1 MSRQTRRSWLMS
13 AGLPRVLAET
23 GLLVVVLTSLLLVAA
38 GDTEGTQSRAILL
51 GLGGFAVGT
60 LAAPLGALRLRRVT
74 GDRRQQVKGEIA
86 RAAAVVLV
94 NAALSWAV
102 IITGSA
108 LFPGSPVFA
117 GIDPITCGASYGF
130 WRGLLIGWPAWDR
143 LRRSRLLWSLTHAQL
158 VASLVI
164 AVVVTLFVMAG
175 ALPQIESEISFPE
188 ELPGPAAAVAWV
200 IISILAT
207 VSLLIT
213 LFLLISLVLI
223 LLVTVLSR
231 PVLKRTTRRVEEL
244 ASAAGALRAGDLTT
258 RVPVAGEDE
267 VARLQADFNAM
278 AAELERTMQELAA
291 ERDTVAHVLQ
301 SQRELVAAVSHELRT
316 PVATL
321 RGYLESALEHW
332 HEEPP
337 PSLRADLA
345 IMARETE
352 QLQRLIDDL
361 FTLSRVEAGQLP
373 LRLEGVDVGTVL
385 RRCAD
390 AAAGLAWER
399 SRVEVLVEVTPD
411 LPPAHAD
418 AARLEQIVR
427 NLLANAVRHTPPGGL
442 VLLGAERDGDAIV
455 VQVSDTGEGIAPE
468 DLPRIW
474 ERFYRGAGARDDA
487 RGGSGLGLALV
498 KELTEAM
505 GGSVAVESTPGQGSR
520 FTVRLP
526 LAHTP
531 APTRPATP

>member
-1 MSRQTRRSWLMS
+1 MSPLNRRSWLMS

-23 GLLVVVLTSLLLVAA
+23 GLLVIVLTSLLLVAA
-38 GDTEGTQSRAILL
+38 GDTEEAQSRAILL

-60 LAAPLGALRLRRVT
+60 LAAPLGALRLRRVD
-74 GDRRQQVKGEIA
+74 GDRRQQVKGEVA
-86 RAAAVVLV
+86 RAAAVVLG

-117 GIDPITCGASYGF
+117 GIDPFTCGASYGF

-164 AVVVTLFVMAG
+164 AVVVTVFVMAG
-175 ALPQIESEISFPE
+175 ALPQIESELSFPE

-207 VSLLIT
+207 VSLLVA
-213 LFLLISLVLI
+213 LFVLISLILI

-244 ASAAGALRAGDLTT
+244 ASAAGALRAGDLAT
-258 RVPVAGEDE
+258 RVPVSGEDE

-278 AAELERTMQELAA
+278 AAELERAMRELAA
-291 ERDTVAHVLQ
+291 ERDTVAHLLQ

-321 RGYLESALEHW
+321 RGYLESALAHW
-332 HEEPP
+332 NEEPP
-337 PSLRADLA
+337 PTLRADLA

-385 RRCAD
+385 RRCAA

-399 SRVEVLVEVTPD
+399 SRVEVLVEVAPD

-427 NLLANAVRHTPPGGL
+427 NLLTNAVRHTPPGGL

-455 VQVSDTGEGIAPE
+455 VQVSDTGEGIVPE

-505 GGSVAVESTPGQGSR
+505 GGSVAVESTLGQGSR

-526 LAHTP
+526 LARTP
-531 APTRPATP
+531 APTPPATS